1 MKVTQLLILFFQLT
15 SVIFSR
21 NLSNSDLFDAQKRL
35 DVGNMSEY
43 SSASIMP
50 NINQQIAHSV
60 TAIVNTETITSEMQA
75 TATPVY
81 VSTPTPIVIVVP
93 AGPTPTP
100 TLIPFPTLN
109 FFPTE
114 EGISGEIQAL
124 QHQSTTLEELKTGVL
139 FNWGKIIQLWP
150 FGVLAVIW
158 IVLGV
163 WFLAS
168 EKIE

>member
-1 MKVTQLLILFFQLT
+1 MTKSLSESFLI
-15 SVIFSR
+15 
-21 NLSNSDLFDAQKRL
+21 DAQKWF
-35 DVGNMSEY
+35 DGANNSEY

-50 NINQQIAHSV
+50 NINQQITHSEK
-60 TAIVNTETITSEMQA
+60 TIVNTETIISEVQA

-109 FFPTE
+109 FLPKE
-114 EGISGEIQAL
+114 EGLNGDIQAV
-124 QHQSTTLEELKTGVL
+124 QYQSTTLEELKNGIH
-139 FNWGKIIQLWP
+139 FNWRKIIQLWP

-158 IVLGV
+158 IVLGI